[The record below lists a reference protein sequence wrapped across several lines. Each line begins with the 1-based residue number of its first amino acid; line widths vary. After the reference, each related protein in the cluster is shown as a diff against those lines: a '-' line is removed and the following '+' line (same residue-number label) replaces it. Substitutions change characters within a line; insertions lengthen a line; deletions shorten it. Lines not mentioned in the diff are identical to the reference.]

1 MPKAMQNAAIAAGY
15 TGVDPATVVATH
27 PNNSI
32 VGSSAELFGIDDA
45 QALIENLKTHY
56 PQLAQNLSPQGYAL
70 PRVASLCKS
79 LLVERVPLR
88 DFRKI
93 AEAMVALSAEQLG
106 EVDPL
111 GREWWRERVCT

>member
-32 VGSSAELFGIDDA
+32 VGSAAELFGIDDA

-79 LLVERVPLR
+79 FSSSPCRCAIFARSPRRCSRCRPSSSAR
-88 DFRKI
+88 DRKS
-93 AEAMVALSAEQLG
+93 V
-106 EVDPL
+106 V
-111 GREWWRERVCT
+111 